1 MGAEPDA
8 LWLVE
13 IVYRK
18 HGPAMFLGH
27 LDVMRAFER
36 GVRRAGLPIVHT
48 EGFNPR
54 PRIVFASPIGVG
66 ASGDAELVCLC
77 LDRFAAPVDVLR
89 SLLPRMQP
97 GIDLREA
104 HALEGRKPPP
114 YHLIPWAD
122 WEVSLPPGTASRSEL
137 TERCVTLLAQP
148 EVLVERERKGKQ
160 RQLDARPSILALEA
174 TGDDALHAPRY
185 GRRASVTS
193 RVVGALGLPQAAPRS
208 FAPPRPSYFDWGH
221 CRSWSEPG
229 WRLLPHS

>member
-8 LWLVE
+8 RWLVE

-114 YHLIPWAD
+114 YHLIPWTD

-160 RQLDARPSILALEA
+160 RQLDARPSILTLEA
-174 TGDDALHAPRY
+174 TGDDALAMRLDMGAGP
-185 GRRASVTS
+185 SVKPVE
-193 RVVGALGLPQAAPRS
+193 VVGALGLPTGSPTQPYPLS
-208 FAPPRPSYFDWGH
+208 H
-221 CRSWSEPG
+221 
-229 WRLLPHS
+229 RLRLGPLPELV